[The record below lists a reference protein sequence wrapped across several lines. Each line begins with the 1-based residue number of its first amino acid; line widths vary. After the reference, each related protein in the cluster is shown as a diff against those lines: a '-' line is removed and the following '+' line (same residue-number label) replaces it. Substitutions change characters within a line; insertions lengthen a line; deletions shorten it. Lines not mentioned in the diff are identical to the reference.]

1 MKRKLAVKIIF
12 SVGKHIMIK
21 INENLHIE
29 QFQFYSFIKQLENER
44 FDELSY
50 NIISDEIIH
59 QLFIIIIINFQIF
72 S

>member
-1 MKRKLAVKIIF
+1 
-12 SVGKHIMIK
+12 MIK

-29 QFQFYSFIKQLENER
+29 QSQFYSFIKQLENER
-44 FDELSY
+44 LDELSY

-72 S
+72 SWYSPY